1 MIARVSSTAWC
12 FQVAVIFICHGVIIM
27 ISQIFPTMDLHGK
40 FQHKGIVGL
49 NHTASRKEKELVSI
63 VTHQLSSLQMHFGL
77 CSQMNCALVVI
88 KSAAFEL
95 VMIHSHMHHR
105 IFISIIS
112 NITFFFFKCPYYG
125 FLKMSFHAVCNTALS
140 EWKHPAVLNLKA
152 HRV

>member
-1 MIARVSSTAWC
+1 MIARVSSTAC

-27 ISQIFPTMDLHGK
+27 ISQIFPKMGLHGK

-112 NITFFFFKCPYYG
+112 NINFF
-125 FLKMSFHAVCNTALS
+125 
-140 EWKHPAVLNLKA
+140 
-152 HRV
+152 